1 MSDPM
6 VPGFHAVGDAAT
18 FPVAHDGQVFEVVR
32 GGLGAVLTRRDAEV
46 VA

>member
-18 FPVAHDGQVFEVVR
+18 FPVADNGQVFEVAR
-32 GGLGAVLTRRDAEV
+32 GCLGAIPRDAEV
-46 VA
+46 IA